1 MTTLRVLVIVAKSLA
16 ILTVGMIC
24 AAVIDSLIATN
35 QITASR
41 LCCIIRSTP

>member
-1 MTTLRVLVIVAKSLA
+1 MATLRVLVIIAKSLA
-16 ILTVGMIC
+16 ILTAGMMC
-24 AAVIDSLIATN
+24 AGVIDSLLTAN